1 LASRSNPKASGPVS
15 IEVSIARQR
24 MYIRKGGQLYRTIR
38 VSTGSGKRYCTK
50 GECGV
55 AVTPRG
61 RFRIGHRISGWRTSR
76 LGRLF
81 SPLYFSGGFAIH
93 GSPSVPGYPASH
105 GCVRITMGD
114 ARWLPS
120 QVPNGTPVWIH

>member
-1 LASRSNPKASGPVS
+1 
-15 IEVSIARQR
+15 

-38 VSTGSGKRYCTK
+38 VSTGSGKRFCVK
-50 GECGV
+50 GDCQT
-55 AVTPRG
+55 AHTPRG
-61 RFRIGHRISGWRTSR
+61 RFRIGRRIGGWRVSR
-76 LGRLF
+76 LGRLY
-81 SPLYFSGGFAIH
+81 SPLYFSGGYAIH

-120 QVPNGTPVWIH
+120 TAPNGTPVWIH